1 MAHGAR
7 FEDRP
12 RWSADR
18 RRTVDQHGRHFSRTL
33 HPTDSDEYALRRWK
47 RRLETRL
54 PLRRSQPVFPRLH
67 SAGKHIFPKR
77 ISSKQVSF
85 YVDCQHDTAR
95 ILLLSAAPHG
105 APAASRLPSI
115 DISCSRSAKQQTCRR
130 PLLLSS
136 DGTDRRTLDRF
147 IDPAAHT
154 TRTVSIRQNYSRLLM
169 AT

>member
-77 ISSKQVSF
+77 ISSKQVSS
-85 YVDCQHDTAR
+85 YVGCQHDTAR
-95 ILLLSAAPHG
+95 ILLLSAAPNG

-115 DISCSRSAKQQTCRR
+115 D
-130 PLLLSS
+130 LLLAERYAANPPATVAAVERRDRQT
-136 DGTDRRTLDRF
+136 DGHS
-147 IDPAAHT
+147 ID
-154 TRTVSIRQNYSRLLM
+154 S
-169 AT
+169 